1 MRRLIKGALAVAIA
15 LGTLEAHAQTAD
27 LILYNAKVFTA
38 EPGQPL
44 QQAVAIAGD
53 KVLKVGSD
61 QEVRALGDAH
71 SRQVDLGGKLLMP
84 GFIDSH
90 SHSIFGG
97 LELIAASMQDEQ
109 VSLDELA
116 QRLREAR
123 DSGKARVGDIL
134 VLNGMHSSYWSQAE
148 GLAKIFNAGEW
159 AKVPIVFI
167 GSDHHTAWANAAML
181 QRAGLDARRV
191 RSLPAS
197 EQQNIAHA
205 KDFTPTGFVVDS
217 GFDRVAEA
225 MPAADQQTLDRAG
238 LAAVQYNNS
247 LGITAWMDPAAN
259 GSPGQAL
266 FDIKPT
272 EHTLGVLPVYRDLAR
287 NGQLSAHVAA
297 LLVVNPKSR
306 PADLAV
312 IDKVRRQFQG
322 IPNLSLPG
330 IKVFADGVLEYPAQS
345 ASLLEDYKNLHKP
358 GELLLDPQ
366 HFGELVSAADAR
378 GWLVHIHAIGDRAVR
393 ESLNGI
399 AQARKDRQSGV
410 THSITH
416 LQLVN
421 PADFPRFR
429 QLGVIASMQ
438 LDWATA
444 EDYTLD
450 LVKPY
455 IADDAFRYM
464 YPAKSLL
471 DAGATIAGAS
481 DWPVST
487 PDPLKAMYQAVT
499 RQGPKGVLNP
509 EQRIDRQTM
518 FYAYTLNA
526 AKAIGLDG
534 KIGSLAPGKQA
545 DLVVLD
551 RDLFSV
557 PDAEL
562 GEARV
567 LHTLFGGREVYRADG
582 QQGL

>member
-61 QEVRALGDAH
+61 AEVRALGDAH
-71 SRQVDLGGKLLMP
+71 SKQVDLGGKLLMP

-90 SHSIFGG
+90 SHSVFGG
-97 LELIAASMQDEQ
+97 LELISASMGDEQ
-109 VSLDELA
+109 VSLEQLE
-116 QRLREAR
+116 QRLREGR
-123 DSGKARVGDIL
+123 DSGKAKVADIL
-134 VLNGMHSSYWSQAE
+134 VMNGMNSSYWSQAA

-159 AKVPIVFI
+159 AQVPIVFI

-181 QRAGLDARRV
+181 RRAGVDARLV
-191 RSLPAS
+191 RSLPAA

-205 KDFTPTGFVVDS
+205 KDFTPTGFVVDA
-217 GFDRVAEA
+217 GFDRVAQA
-225 MPAADQQTLDRAG
+225 MPAADQKTLDRAG

-259 GSPGQAL
+259 GAPGDAL

-272 EHTLGVLPVYRDLAR
+272 EKTVGVLPVYRDLAQQ
-287 NGQLSAHVAA
+287 GQLSAHVAA

-306 PADLAV
+306 PADLEV
-312 IDKVRRQFQG
+312 IDKVRKQFEG

-378 GWLVHIHAIGDRAVR
+378 GWLVHVHAIGDRAVR
-393 ESLNGI
+393 ESLNGF
-399 AQARKDRQSGV
+399 AQARKDRQSGIA
-410 THSITH
+410 HSITH

-421 PADFPRFR
+421 PSDFPRFK

-444 EDYTLD
+444 EVYTLD

-455 IADDAFRYM
+455 IADDVYRYM

-487 PDPLKAMYQAVT
+487 PDPLRAMYQAVT
-499 RQGPKGVLNP
+499 RKGPQGVLNP

-526 AKAIGLDG
+526 AKAMGQGDR
-534 KIGSLAPGKQA
+534 IGSLAPGKQA

-562 GEARV
+562 AEAKV
-567 LHTLFGGREVYRADG
+567 LRTLFGGREVYRADG
-582 QQGL
+582 QNAL

>member
-1 MRRLIKGALAVAIA
+1 MRRLIKGALAVAIT

-44 QQAVAIAGD
+44 QQALAIAGD

-61 QEVRALGDAH
+61 QEVRALADAH

-90 SHSIFGG
+90 SHAIFGG
-97 LELIAASMQDEQ
+97 LELIAASMEDEQ
-109 VSLDELA
+109 VGLDELA

-123 DSGKARVGDIL
+123 DNGKARVGDIL

-159 AKVPIVFI
+159 AQVPIVLI

-181 QRAGLDARRV
+181 RRARLDAALV
-191 RSLPAS
+191 RSLPAT
-197 EQQNIAHA
+197 EQQNIGHA
-205 KDFTPTGFVVDS
+205 PDFTPSGFVVDS
-217 GFDRVAEA
+217 GFDRVAAA

-272 EHTLGVLPVYRDLAR
+272 ERTVGVLPVYRDLAQQGR
-287 NGQLSAHVAA
+287 LSAHVAA

-312 IDKVRRQFQG
+312 IDKVRQQFQG

-345 ASLLEDYKNLHKP
+345 AALLENYSNLHKP
-358 GELLLDPQ
+358 GELLLDPR

-399 AQARKDRQSGV
+399 AQARKDWQSGV

-421 PADFPRFR
+421 PADFPRFK

-509 EQRIDRQTM
+509 EQRIDRQAM
-518 FYAYTLNA
+518 FYAYTTNA
-526 AKAIGLDG
+526 AKAIGLG
-534 KIGSLAPGKQA
+534 EKIGSLAPGKQA

-562 GEARV
+562 GEAKV

-582 QQGL
+582 QEAL

>member
-15 LGTLEAHAQTAD
+15 LGTLEANAQTAD
-27 LILYNAKVFTA
+27 LILYNAKVFTG
-38 EPGQPL
+38 EPGQAL

-61 QEVRALGDAH
+61 AEVRALGDSH
-71 SRQVDLGGKLLMP
+71 SKQVDLGGKLLMP

-97 LELIAASMQDEQ
+97 LELISASMQDEQ
-109 VSLDELA
+109 VSLAELEK
-116 QRLREAR
+116 RLSAAR
-123 DSGKARVGDIL
+123 DKGTAKVGDIL
-134 VLNGMHSSYWSQAE
+134 VMNGMHSSYWSQTD
-148 GLAKIFNAGEW
+148 GLGKRFNAGEW
-159 AKVPIVFI
+159 AQVPIVLI

-181 QRAGLDARRV
+181 RRARLDAQLV
-191 RSLPAS
+191 RSLPAA
-197 EQQNIAHA
+197 EQHNIGH
-205 KDFTPTGFVVDS
+205 DPHFEPNGFVADS
-217 GFDRVAEA
+217 GFDRVAAA
-225 MPAADQQTLDRAG
+225 MPATDQKVLDRAG

-259 GSPGQAL
+259 GSPGDAL

-272 EHTLGVLPVYRDLAR
+272 EHTLGVLPTYRDLAQ

-306 PADLAV
+306 PADLEV
-312 IDKVRRQFQG
+312 IDKVRQQFQG
-322 IPNLSLPG
+322 IPNLTLPG

-345 ASLLEDYKNLHKP
+345 AALLENYKNLHKP
-358 GELLLDPQ
+358 GELLLDPT
-366 HFGELVSAADAR
+366 HFGELVSAADQR
-378 GWLVHIHAIGDRAVR
+378 GWLVHVHAIGDRAVR
-393 ESLNGI
+393 ESLNGF
-399 AQARKDRQSGV
+399 AQARHDRNSGIA
-410 THSITH
+410 HSITH

-421 PADFPRFR
+421 PADFPRFK

-455 IADDAFRYM
+455 IGDDEYRYM
-464 YPAKSLL
+464 YPAQSLL
-471 DAGATIAGAS
+471 KAGATLAGAS

-487 PDPLKAMYQAVT
+487 PDPLRAIYQAVT
-499 RQGPKGVLNP
+499 RKGPKGVLNP
-509 EQRIDRQTM
+509 DERIDRRSM

-526 AKAIGLDG
+526 AKALGLQQQ
-534 KIGSLAPGKQA
+534 IGSLAPGKQA
-545 DLVVLD
+545 DLVVID

-557 PDAEL
+557 PDEEL
-562 GEARV
+562 GDARV
-567 LHTLFGGREVYRADG
+567 LRTLFGGREVYRADG
-582 QQGL
+582 VSAL

>member
-551 RDLFSV
+551 RDLFNV

>member
-109 VSLDELA
+109 VGLDELA

-148 GLAKIFNAGEW
+148 GLAKIFNTGEW

-167 GSDHHTAWANAAML
+167 GSDHHTAWANTAML

-551 RDLFSV
+551 RDLFNV

>member
-15 LGTLEAHAQTAD
+15 LGTLEANAQNAD
-27 LILYNAKVFTA
+27 LILYNAKVFTG

-44 QQAVAIAGD
+44 QQAVAIVGD
-53 KVLKVGSD
+53 KVLKVGGND
-61 QEVRALGDAH
+61 EIRALADGH
-71 SRQVDLGGKLLMP
+71 SKQVDLGGKLLMP

-97 LELIAASMQDEQ
+97 LELISASMGDEQ
-109 VSLDELA
+109 VSLAELEK
-116 QRLREAR
+116 RLRDAR
-123 DSGKARVGDIL
+123 DKGTAKVGDIL
-134 VLNGMHSSYWSQAE
+134 VMNGMNSSYWSQAAD
-148 GLAKIFNAGEW
+148 LAKRFNAGEW
-159 AKVPIVFI
+159 AQVPIVMV

-181 QRAGLDARRV
+181 RRAKLDAKLV
-191 RSLPAS
+191 RSLPAA
-197 EQQNIAHA
+197 EQHNIGHD
-205 KDFTPTGFVVDS
+205 KHFNPTGFVVDS
-217 GFDRVAEA
+217 GFDRVATA
-225 MPAADQQTLDRAG
+225 MPAPDQQILDRAG
-238 LAAVQYNNS
+238 EAAVKYNNS

-259 GSPGQAL
+259 GMPGEAI

-272 EHTLGVLPVYRDLAR
+272 EHTFGVLPTYRDLAN

-306 PADLAV
+306 PADLEV
-312 IDKVRRQFQG
+312 IDKVRQQFQG
-322 IPNLSLPG
+322 IPNLTLPG

-345 ASLLEDYKNLHKP
+345 AALLENYKNLHKP
-358 GELLLDPQ
+358 GELLLDPK
-366 HFGELVSAADAR
+366 HFGELVSAADQR

-393 ESLNGI
+393 ESLNGF
-399 AQARKDRQSGV
+399 AQARHDRDSGIA
-410 THSITH
+410 HSITH

-421 PADFPRFR
+421 PADFPRFK

-450 LVKPY
+450 MVKPY
-455 IADDAFRYM
+455 IGDDEYRYM

-487 PDPLKAMYQAVT
+487 PDPLRAMYQAVT
-499 RQGPKGVLNP
+499 RKGPKGVLNP
-509 EQRIDRQTM
+509 EERIDRQTM

-526 AKAIGLDG
+526 AKTIGLE
-534 KIGSLAPGKQA
+534 KQIGSLTAGKQA
-545 DLVVLD
+545 DLVVID

-557 PDAEL
+557 PDEEL
-562 GEARV
+562 AEARV
-567 LHTLFGGREVYRADG
+567 LRTLFGGREVYRADG
-582 QQGL
+582 QSAL

>member
-109 VSLDELA
+109 VGLDELA

-312 IDKVRRQFQG
+312 IDKVRQQFQG

-551 RDLFSV
+551 RDLFNV

>member
-44 QQAVAIAGD
+44 QQALAIAGD

-61 QEVRALGDAH
+61 QEVRALADAH

-90 SHSIFGG
+90 SHAIFGG
-97 LELIAASMQDEQ
+97 LELIAASMEDEQ
-109 VSLDELA
+109 VGLDELA
-116 QRLREAR
+116 RRLREAR
-123 DSGKARVGDIL
+123 DNGKARVGDIL

-159 AKVPIVFI
+159 AQVPIVLI

-181 QRAGLDARRV
+181 RRARLDAALV
-191 RSLPAS
+191 RSLPAT
-197 EQQNIAHA
+197 EQQNIGHTP
-205 KDFTPTGFVVDS
+205 DFTPSGFVVDS
-217 GFDRVAEA
+217 GFDRVAAA

-272 EHTLGVLPVYRDLAR
+272 ERTVGVLPVYRDLAQQ
-287 NGQLSAHVAA
+287 GQLSAHVAA

-312 IDKVRRQFQG
+312 IDKVRQQFQG

-345 ASLLEDYKNLHKP
+345 AALLENYSNLHKP
-358 GELLLDPQ
+358 GELLLDPR

-509 EQRIDRQTM
+509 EQRIDRQAM
-518 FYAYTLNA
+518 FYAYTANA
-526 AKAIGLDG
+526 AKAIGLG
-534 KIGSLAPGKQA
+534 EKIGSLAPGKQA

-562 GEARV
+562 GEAKV

-582 QQGL
+582 QEAL

>member
-44 QQAVAIAGD
+44 QQALAIAGD

-61 QEVRALGDAH
+61 QEVRALADAH

-90 SHSIFGG
+90 SHAIFGG
-97 LELIAASMQDEQ
+97 LELIAASMEDEQ
-109 VSLDELA
+109 VGLDELA

-123 DSGKARVGDIL
+123 DNGKARVGDIL

-148 GLAKIFNAGEW
+148 GLAKMFNAGEW
-159 AKVPIVFI
+159 AQVPIVLI

-181 QRAGLDARRV
+181 RRARLDAALV
-191 RSLPAS
+191 RSLPAT
-197 EQQNIAHA
+197 EQQNIGHTP
-205 KDFTPTGFVVDS
+205 DFTPSGFVVDS
-217 GFDRVAEA
+217 GFDRVAAA

-238 LAAVQYNNS
+238 LAAVRYNNS

-272 EHTLGVLPVYRDLAR
+272 ERTVGVLPVYRDLAQQGR
-287 NGQLSAHVAA
+287 LSAHVAA

-312 IDKVRRQFQG
+312 IDKVRQQFQG

-345 ASLLEDYKNLHKP
+345 AALLENYSNLHKP
-358 GELLLDPQ
+358 GELLLDPR

-509 EQRIDRQTM
+509 EQRIDRQAM
-518 FYAYTLNA
+518 FYAYTANA
-526 AKAIGLDG
+526 AKAIGLG
-534 KIGSLAPGKQA
+534 EKIGSLAPGKQA

-562 GEARV
+562 GEAKV

-582 QQGL
+582 QEAL

>member
-109 VSLDELA
+109 VGLDELA

-123 DSGKARVGDIL
+123 DNGKARVGDIL
-134 VLNGMHSSYWSQAE
+134 VLNGMHSSYWSQSE

-312 IDKVRRQFQG
+312 IDKVRQQFQG

-551 RDLFSV
+551 RDLFNV